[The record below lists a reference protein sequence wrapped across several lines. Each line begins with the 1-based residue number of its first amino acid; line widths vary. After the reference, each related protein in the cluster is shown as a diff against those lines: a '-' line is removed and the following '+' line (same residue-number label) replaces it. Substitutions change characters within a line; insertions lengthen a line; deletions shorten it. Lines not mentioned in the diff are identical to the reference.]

1 MKQVRIVSFLAV
13 FNIEIFVVLKF
24 GTKYQKDLVC
34 IDAVSGFQTMFTTS
48 SQLCVNDDDVLNGT
62 CTIKGALVNQC
73 STLLIPIVGKDETS
87 RYVLLSKNAA
97 GIKINDLADEWEDCE
112 VSFENTPIPA
122 EAFLP
127 TTSEAG
133 DTISRLDIDQYLEDS
148 YNLLSAAAVLGCI
161 KNRYDSALE
170 VYSVKS
176 STGHTPI
183 LKTDLGG
190 NHMAH
195 LMTHIYGYESVLYAV
210 AGKRPWSSDLV
221 RSSF

>member
-1 MKQVRIVSFLAV
+1 MLLCQQYLVKRFL
-13 FNIEIFVVLKF
+13 VLKF

-48 SQLCVNDDDVLNGT
+48 SQLRLNDNDVVNGT
-62 CTIKGALVNQC
+62 CVIKGALVNQC
-73 STLLIPIVGKDETS
+73 STLLVPITRDDEST
-87 RYVLLSKNAA
+87 RYVLLSKNTP
-97 GIKINDLADEWEDCE
+97 GIGTTGVVNEWEDCE
-112 VSFENTPIPA
+112 VTFDNVTIPS

-133 DTISRLDIDQYLEDS
+133 DTTTHLDINQYLEDS
-148 YNLLSAAAVLGCI
+148 YNLLSSAAVLGCI

-176 STGHTPI
+176 VTGHTPL

-195 LMTHIYGYESVLYAV
+195 LMAHIYQYESALYAV

-221 RSSF
+221 TTSV